1 MDLKGILAI
10 SGHPGLYKLISQAKN
25 SIIVESLTDKTR
37 MPAYASTKISAL
49 DDIAIYTDEEEVPLK
64 EVFKNIFKKEKGKE
78 SISHKAS
85 NEEIKSYFEEV
96 LPTYDKD
103 RVYVSDM
110 KKIINW
116 YNILHQVDLL
126 NTKEAEPEKAV
137 EEIIEK

>member
-1 MDLKGILAI
+1 MNLKGLLAI
-10 SGHPGLYKLISQAKN
+10 SGHQGLFKLISQAKN

-49 DDIAIYTDEEEVPLK
+49 DDIAIYTSEEEVPLK
-64 EVFKNIFKKEKGKE
+64 TVLKNIYKNEKGKQA
-78 SISHKAS
+78 INHKSS

-96 LPTYDKD
+96 LPNYDKD

-126 NTKEAEPEKAV
+126 NTKEDEPVKEAEEVLEK
-137 EEIIEK
+137 

>member
-10 SGHPGLYKLISQAKN
+10 SGHQGLYKLISQAKN
-25 SIIVESLTDKTR
+25 SIIVESLTEKTR

-49 DDIAIYTDEEEVPLK
+49 EDIAIYTDEEEVPLK
-64 EVFKNIFKKEKGKE
+64 VVFKNMFEKEKGKQA
-78 SISHKAS
+78 INHKAS
-85 NEEIKSYFEEV
+85 NDEIKSYFEEV

-126 NTKEAEPEKAV
+126 NVKEVEHEKAT
-137 EEIIEK
+137 EEILEK

>member
-25 SIIVESLTDKTR
+25 SIIVESLTEKTR

-49 DDIAIYTDEEEVPLK
+49 DDIAIYTDNEEVPLK
-64 EVFKNIFKKEKGKE
+64 EVFKSIFDKENGKE
-78 SISHKAS
+78 AISHKAS

-126 NTKEAEPEKAV
+126 ITKEEQTEKAV
-137 EEIIEK
+137 EEILEK

>member
-10 SGHPGLYKLISQAKN
+10 SGHQGLYKLISQAKN
-25 SIIVESLTDKTR
+25 SIIVESLIDKTR

-49 DDIAIYTDEEEVPLK
+49 EDIAIYTETEEVPLK
-64 EVFKNIFKKEKGKE
+64 DVFKNIFDKEKGNQ
-78 SISHKAS
+78 SISHKSS
-85 NEEIKSYFEEV
+85 NEEIKSYFEEI
-96 LPTYDKD
+96 LPTYDRD

-126 NTKEAEPEKAV
+126 NTKEPEAEKAV
-137 EEIIEK
+137 AEIIEK

>member
-64 EVFKNIFKKEKGKE
+64 EVFKNILKKEKGKE

-137 EEIIEK
+137 EEIMEK